1 MEHLGFE
8 SRTFPGTTR
17 DWWVYVPADYEAG
30 VSTDINLLV
39 FQDGAA
45 YIGETQPGQDPPDP
59 TVKDGR
65 QVQACV
71 ALDNLHSTN
80 EIPLTIAV
88 FINPGSSP
96 AEPLQRSVE
105 YDTLSPLYSEF
116 LLSELLP
123 LVDQDFPGISDDP
136 LKRCIVGASSGGIAA
151 FTVAWWTSEKPGGFG
166 RVISH
171 VGSFTNI
178 RGGHNYPWLV
188 RNTLKKP
195 IARVFLQGGA
205 NDLNNQHGN
214 WPLANQQMATALEY
228 AGYDVRFVFGTGA
241 HSYAHGG
248 ASLPDALRWIWGD
261 AVAKPGT
268 NAKL

>member
-71 ALDNLHSTN
+71 ALDNLHSTH

-96 AEPLQRSVE
+96 TEPLQRSVE
-105 YDTLSPLYSEF
+105 YDTLSPRYSTF
-116 LLSELLP
+116 LLDELLP
-123 LVDQDFPGISDDP
+123 LVDQDFPGISNDP
-136 LKRCIVGASSGGIAA
+136 LKRCIVGASSGG
-151 FTVAWWTSEKPGGFG
+151 VS
-166 RVISH
+166 
-171 VGSFTNI
+171 
-178 RGGHNYPWLV
+178 
-188 RNTLKKP
+188 
-195 IARVFLQGGA
+195 
-205 NDLNNQHGN
+205 
-214 WPLANQQMATALEY
+214 TASI
-228 AGYDVRFVFGTGA
+228 T
-241 HSYAHGG
+241 
-248 ASLPDALRWIWGD
+248 
-261 AVAKPGT
+261 
-268 NAKL
+268 